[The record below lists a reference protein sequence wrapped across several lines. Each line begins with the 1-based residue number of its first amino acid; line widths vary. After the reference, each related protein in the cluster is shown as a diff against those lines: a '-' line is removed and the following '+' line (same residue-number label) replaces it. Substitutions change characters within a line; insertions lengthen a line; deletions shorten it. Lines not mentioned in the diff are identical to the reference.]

1 MRIPLGE
8 IEHGLT
14 IMSAQEK
21 INELIA
27 FVAGLTDVDQR
38 RACLAQLDQLLLEER
53 PAPRETRPLS
63 LAESIGI
70 DPVPAGRPA

>member
-8 IEHGLT
+8 IEHGLN
-14 IMSAQEK
+14 IMSAREK

-38 RACLAQLDQLLLEER
+38 RACLAQLDQLLLEEG
-53 PAPRETRPLS
+53 PAPREARPLS

-70 DPVPAGRPA
+70 DPATAGRLA

>member
-1 MRIPLGE
+1 LHIPLGE
-8 IEHGLT
+8 IEYGLT

-27 FVAGLTDVDQR
+27 FVADLTDVDQR

-53 PAPRETRPLS
+53 PAPREARSLS

-70 DPVPAGRPA
+70 DPATAGRPA